1 MVKDDRVLEE
11 YKDNVEF
18 AYSKFLGAESQ
29 SSCSSRSGS
38 LSVERDADSEEESFS
53 GPKKK
58 QDRRVSRAKR
68 TIIKSENSQSSQYLS
83 LSPKSDPTKHESSSA
98 SESGKHGIGIK
109 DGEETEEE
117 DWTSSS
123 PSKDLASAPVS
134 SLGSDCSLPS
144 NSSSG
149 SVPTRLRLFPPKKDD
164 DKSTPE
170 PVLASDLPFRNTF
183 PQTPVDNMQQRT
195 SKPRK
200 RFMSRNERD
209 MLKAAQKAAAN
220 ERRREA
226 AAQPIP
232 NITKGKENT
241 PAIATHIKVL
251 YI

>member
-1 MVKDDRVLEE
+1 MVKDDRILEE

-18 AYSKFLGAESQ
+18 DYSKLLGAESQ

-38 LSVERDADSEEESFS
+38 LSVERDADSEDESFS

-58 QDRRVSRAKR
+58 QDRRVSRVKR
-68 TIIKSENSQSSQYLS
+68 SIINQDLRLKSHSN
-83 LSPKSDPTKHESSSA
+83 KHESSSA
-98 SESGKHGIGIK
+98 SESDKHVIRIE

-123 PSKDLASAPVS
+123 PSKDLESAPVS
-134 SLGSDCSLPS
+134 SLVSECSLSS
-144 NSSSG
+144 NSGSG
-149 SVPTRLRLFPPKKDD
+149 SGGTRLKLSQPKNHDD
-164 DKSTPE
+164 EPTPK
-170 PVLASDLPFRNTF
+170 PAPASDLQFRKTF
-183 PQTPVDNMQQRT
+183 PQTPVDSMQQPT

-209 MLKAAQKAAAN
+209 MLKKAAQNAAAN
-220 ERRREA
+220 DRRREA
-226 AAQPIP
+226 AAQSIP